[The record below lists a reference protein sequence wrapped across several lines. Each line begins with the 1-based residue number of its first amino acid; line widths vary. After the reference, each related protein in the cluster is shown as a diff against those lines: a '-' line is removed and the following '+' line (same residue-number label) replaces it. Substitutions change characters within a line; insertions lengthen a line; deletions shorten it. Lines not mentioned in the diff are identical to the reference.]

1 MRKLTFDDN
10 GNAIDEETGKIIGRR
25 DPSTGRLV
33 IDQAKMKEVESTAQ
47 ISSGA
52 EAPAAES
59 SPAAGRPSAPEKPK
73 VSIPVP
79 PSYTKYEVRPDSEFT
94 VKFCL
99 GFDGDKIDV
108 YKEGTNLKI
117 DGLEEHWVK
126 FRMWN
131 YKEEL
136 AWKSQAMEFDPAV
149 RFFKLNQ
156 NKLTDLKL
164 RHLIKDWSFS
174 MKDDKFKLL
183 HVNGVLSD
191 ESYNIMMGLHP
202 AILDYV
208 VALMNDVLE

>member
-1 MRKLTFDDN
+1 MRKLIFDNN
-10 GNAIDEETGKIIGRR
+10 GNAIDEETGIVIGKK
-25 DPSTGRLV
+25 DAATGRIV
-33 IDQAKMKEVESTAQ
+33 VDQEKMKEVESKQ
-47 ISSGA
+47 SSSA
-52 EAPAAES
+52 NDQLDKNKDNTSVS
-59 SPAAGRPSAPEKPK
+59 SKPK
-73 VSIPVP
+73 VSIPTP

-94 VKFCL
+94 IKFCL

-136 AWKSQAMEFDPAV
+136 SWRSQSMEFDPAV

-156 NKLTDLKL
+156 NKFTDLKL
-164 RHLIKDWSFS
+164 RNLIKDWSFS

-191 ESYNIMMGLHP
+191 ESYNVLMGLHP
-202 AILDYV
+202 AILDYIV
-208 VALMNDVLE
+208 MLMNEVLE